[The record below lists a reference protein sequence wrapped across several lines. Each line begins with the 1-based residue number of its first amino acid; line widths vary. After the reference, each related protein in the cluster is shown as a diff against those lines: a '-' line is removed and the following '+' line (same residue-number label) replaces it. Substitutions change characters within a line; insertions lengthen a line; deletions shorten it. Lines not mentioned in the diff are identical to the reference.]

1 MSSNS
6 STINFSIS
14 NDRDLTNLNVQKTA
28 LTNVTGVNRL
38 KIMPIDIVSSFV
50 HNSIFGNNFITL
62 TNATPT
68 PVMDVFLNTSMTSF
82 AFIVFYQVRAT
93 NGTDIQTRV
102 GNINFV
108 GVNKAGVI
116 TTAASTNSGPAAV
129 SAGTLTVTSSATS
142 TGTHSIL
149 NITATSSLVGLTNL
163 NADIV
168 VIAQSSDRIDEV
180 DMP

>member
-1 MSSNS
+1 MSTS
-6 STINFSIS
+6 STTNFSVS
-14 NDRDLTNLNVQKTA
+14 NDQNLTNLNVQKQA
-28 LTNVTGVNRL
+28 FTNITGVDRL
-38 KIMPIDIVSSFV
+38 KIMPADIVNSFV

-68 PVMDVFLNTSMTSF
+68 PVMDVFLNTSLTTF
-82 AFIVFYQVRAT
+82 AFVVFYQVRAS
-93 NGTDIQTRV
+93 NGTDIQSRV

-108 GVNKAGVI
+108 GVNKAGTI

-142 TGTHSIL
+142 TGTHAVL
-149 NITATSSLVGLTNL
+149 NITATSSLGGTVAL
-163 NADIV
+163 NADII
-168 VIAQSSDRIDEV
+168 VIAQSSERIDEV